1 MDPLLDVGGVL
12 WARHWSVA
20 VGRRWSA
27 ADDRR
32 WSAADDR
39 RWSVMDVLVIVSSRI
54 PCLSCVC

>member
-1 MDPLLDVGGVL
+1 MDPLLNVGGVL
-12 WARHWSVA
+12 WARHWSV
-20 VGRRWSA
+20 

-54 PCLSCVC
+54 PFLSCVC